1 MRRKSKWTFIAG
13 EQNSLDEKIVD
24 IITSIGSNNSA
35 GPNQS
40 TGLYHEIEILKQS
53 MEQPKNQTKSKFIS
67 SMYYC
72 AWYILQIK
80 LELIARTC
88 QINHLIKELS

>member
-1 MRRKSKWTFIAG
+1 MSKSLFLIALLIAG

-40 TGLYHEIEILKQS
+40 NGLYHEIEILKQS
-53 MEQPKNQTKSKFIS
+53 MEQPKNQTKSKLIR
-67 SMYYC
+67 SMYVD
-72 AWYILQIK
+72 I
-80 LELIARTC
+80 T
-88 QINHLIKELS
+88 N

>member
-1 MRRKSKWTFIAG
+1 MRKSFFLIAIFIAG

-40 TGLYHEIEILKQS
+40 TGLYHEIQNLKQS
-53 MEQPKNQTKSKFIS
+53 IEQPKNQTKSKLTI
-67 SMYYC
+67 
-72 AWYILQIK
+72 IK
-80 LELIARTC
+80 L
-88 QINHLIKELS
+88 K

>member
-1 MRRKSKWTFIAG
+1 MSKSFFLIALFIAG

-53 MEQPKNQTKSKFIS
+53 MEQPKNQTKSKLIS
-67 SMYYC
+67 S
-72 AWYILQIK
+72 A
-80 LELIARTC
+80 T
-88 QINHLIKELS
+88 INVHITN